1 MAEIVITKEM
11 VESAKAYLPL
21 ADKEKFLQDFGRT
34 CFDRLEMAGESGES
48 LPPMYK
54 ENPMIKAR
62 LFMSA
67 LAGLYFGQ
75 EYDEEI
81 PGVMARAEYDLWA
94 GSHVFGQLER
104 LKKTE
109 PGLKGKIFD
118 ILEDYADL
126 QKRFNAE
133 MFGYINALNDPVT
146 RLMDYMATTATP
158 EYMQNLTAQLTKA
171 QADLE
176 DYAANRDKIM
186 AEMLAQ
192 PDDEE
197 ENNGAISTV

>member
-21 ADKEKFLQDFGRT
+21 ADKEKFLQDFGRA

-54 ENPMIKAR
+54 ENAMIKAR
-62 LFMSA
+62 LLMSA

-75 EYDEEI
+75 KYEEEM
-81 PGVMARAEYDLWA
+81 PGVMTRADYDLWA

-126 QKRFNAE
+126 QKRFNTE
-133 MFGYINALNDPVT
+133 VYGYLNALNDPVT

-158 EYMQNLTAQLTKA
+158 EYMQSLTEQLTQA

-176 DYAANRDKIM
+176 HYAANRDKIM
-186 AEMLAQ
+186 AEMLAR

-197 ENNGAISTV
+197 ENNGAASPI